1 MILAS
6 AGHCRNLPITTL
18 GDDGVRD
25 FTGNCVKTIHIVS
38 ITFLSAYR
46 EKINVSLN
54 SLTLKTYSLTLN
66 LNC

>member
-6 AGHCRNLPITTL
+6 AGHCRNLQITAR
-18 GDDGVRD
+18 GVRD
-25 FTGNCVKTIHIVS
+25 FTGNCVKNIHIVS
-38 ITFLSAYR
+38 ITLLSAYR

-66 LNC
+66 LSC